1 MEFCSKDK
9 LKKKKTTGSCVDEH
23 KGSIKKTN
31 VSFIGFF
38 YDTQEEDI
46 CNFSLTCWKREKKN
60 WRLRLKT

>member
-1 MEFCSKDK
+1 M
-9 LKKKKTTGSCVDEH
+9 DEH

-46 CNFSLTCWKREKKN
+46 CNFSLTCWKRVKKN